1 MKHLDLFSGIGGFT
15 LAARSL
21 GIQTV
26 QFVEIHDYCCHV
38 LTKNFPN
45 IPIHRDI
52 HTFHAKPNQYD
63 LITGGSPCQDLSLA
77 GARTGITGERS
88 SLWFEMLRV
97 IQECRPKY
105 LIWENVKGA
114 IYTEGLAEV
123 LRGLSELGYG
133 FDVEILSAAEIG
145 APHLRERVFV
155 VAYAHELFGKTPRWS
170 NQVGSEIKALAYAD
184 SDPGRGLSQNI
195 KGLSSRWSSI
205 KSPVC
210 GVAHGLSH
218 RLDRLAVLGN
228 SVVPTVAAIA
238 LKRVLF
244 LESWRNYAKP

>member
-1 MKHLDLFSGIGGFT
+1 MRHLDLFSGIGGFT
-15 LAARSL
+15 LAAHSL
-21 GIQTV
+21 GIETV

-97 IQECRPKY
+97 IDEAKPRY
-105 LIWENVKGA
+105 IVWENVFGA
-114 IYTEGLAEV
+114 IYTGGLSEV

-133 FDVEILSAAEIG
+133 FDVEILSAAEVG

-155 VAYAHELFGKTPRWS
+155 VAYAHELFGQASSWS
-170 NQVGSEIKALAYAD
+170 NQVGSEVKAITNAD
-184 SDPGRGLSQNI
+184 SFTRRGLSKEG
-195 KGLSSRWSSI
+195 KGLPAHWSSI
-205 KSPVC
+205 ESPVC

-228 SVVPTVAAIA
+228 SVVPVVAAIA

-244 LESWRNYAKP
+244 LDQLLKNQ

>member
-15 LAARSL
+15 VAARSL
-21 GIQTV
+21 GIQTI

-52 HTFHAKPNQYD
+52 HTFYAKPNQFD

-77 GARTGITGERS
+77 GTRTGITGERS
-88 SLWFEMLRV
+88 SLWFEMLPV
-97 IQECRPKY
+97 IKECRPKY
-105 LIWENVKGA
+105 VVWENVKGA
-114 IYTEGLAEV
+114 IYAGGLAEV
-123 LRGLSELGYG
+123 LRGLSELSYS
-133 FDVEILSAAEIG
+133 FDVEIISAAEVG

-155 VAYAHELFGKTPRWS
+155 VAYAYELFGKTSCWS
-170 NQVGSEIKALAYAD
+170 NQVRSEIKAVTHPD
-184 SDPGRGLSQNI
+184 SFSGRGLSEKG
-195 KGLSSRWSSI
+195 KGLSPHWSSVE
-205 KSPVC
+205 SPVC
-210 GVAHGLSH
+210 GVAYGLPH

-244 LESWRNYAKP
+244 LEEYGS

>member
-15 LAARSL
+15 LAAQSL

-26 QFVEIHDYCCHV
+26 QFVEIQDYCCHV

-52 HTFHAKPNQYD
+52 HTFHTFHAQPNQYD

-77 GARTGITGERS
+77 GTRTGITGERS

-97 IQECRPKY
+97 VRECRPKY
-105 LIWENVKGA
+105 VVWENVKGA
-114 IYTEGLAEV
+114 IYTGGLAEV

-133 FDVEILSAAEIG
+133 FDVEILSAAEVG

-155 VAYAHELFGKTPRWS
+155 VAYSHELFGKTPCWA
-170 NQVGSEIKALAYAD
+170 NQVGSEIKAIAHTD
-184 SDPGRGLSQNI
+184 RFSGRGLSQAG
-195 KGLSSRWSSI
+195 KGLSAHWSSVE
-205 KSPVC
+205 SPVC
-210 GVAHGLSH
+210 GVAYGLSH

-244 LESWRNYAKP
+244 LESWTDK

>member
-15 LAARSL
+15 IAAQSL

-26 QFVEIHDYCCHV
+26 QFVEIHDYYCHV

-77 GARTGITGERS
+77 GARTGINGERS

-97 IQECRPKY
+97 IDEAKPKY
-105 LIWENVKGA
+105 VIWENVKGA
-114 IYTEGLAEV
+114 IYTGGLTKV
-123 LRGLSELGYG
+123 LQGLSRIGYL
-133 FDVEILSAAEIG
+133 FDVEILSAAEVG

-155 VAYAHELFGKTPRWS
+155 VAYSYELFGKTPPWS
-170 NQVGSEIKALAYAD
+170 NQVRSEVKAITNAD
-184 SDPGRGLSQNI
+184 SFSGRGLSEEV
-195 KGLSSRWSSI
+195 KSLSAQWSSVE
-205 KSPVC
+205 SPVC
-210 GVAHGLSH
+210 GVAHGLSN

-228 SVVPTVAAIA
+228 SVVPLVAAIA

-244 LESWRNYAKP
+244 LYQLLITQ

>member
-38 LTKNFPN
+38 LAKNYPH
-45 IPIHRDI
+45 IPTHRDI
-52 HTFHAKPNQYD
+52 NTFHAEPNQFD

-77 GARTGITGERS
+77 GARTGINGERS

-97 IQECRPKY
+97 IKESRPKFVV
-105 LIWENVKGA
+105 WENVKGA
-114 IYTEGLAEV
+114 IYTGGLTEV

-133 FDVEILSAAEIG
+133 FDVEILSAAEVG

-155 VAYAHELFGKTPRWS
+155 VAYTHELFGKTPRWS
-170 NQVGSEIKALAYAD
+170 NQVGSEVKAITHTD
-184 SDPGRGLSQNI
+184 SFSGRGLSQEV
-195 KGLSSRWSSI
+195 KGLSAQWSSVE
-205 KSPVC
+205 SPVC
-210 GVAHGLSH
+210 GVAHGLPC
-218 RLDRLAVLGN
+218 RLDRLAALGN

-244 LESWRNYAKP
+244 LESWRTKK

>member
-1 MKHLDLFSGIGGFT
+1 MGQLRHLDLFSGIGGFT
-15 LAARSL
+15 LAAQSL
-21 GIQTV
+21 GIETV
-26 QFVEIHDYCCHV
+26 QFVEIQDYCCHV

-52 HTFHAKPNQYD
+52 NTFHAEPNQYD

-77 GARTGITGERS
+77 GTRSGINGERS

-97 IQECRPKY
+97 IEEARPKFVV
-105 LIWENVKGA
+105 WENVKGA
-114 IYTEGLAEV
+114 IYTGGLTEV
-123 LRGLSELGYG
+123 LRGLSRIGYL
-133 FDVEILSAAEIG
+133 FDVEILSAAEVG

-155 VAYAHELFGKTPRWS
+155 VAYTYESFGKTPSWS
-170 NQVGSEIKALAYAD
+170 NQVGSEIKAITNTD
-184 SDPGRGLSQNI
+184 SFTRRGLSQAG
-195 KGLSSRWSSI
+195 KGLSAHWSSV

-210 GVAHGLSH
+210 GVAHGLSK

-238 LKRVLF
+238 LKRVIF
-244 LESWRNYAKP
+244 LEEYGS

>member
-15 LAARSL
+15 LAAQSL
-21 GIQTV
+21 GIETV

-52 HTFHAKPNQYD
+52 HTFHAKPNQFD

-97 IQECRPKY
+97 IGECRPKY
-105 LIWENVKGA
+105 VVWENVKGA
-114 IYTEGLAEV
+114 IYTGGLAEV

-133 FDVEILSAAEIG
+133 FDVEVISAAEVG

-155 VAYAHELFGKTPRWS
+155 VAYTHELFGKTPCWA
-170 NQVGSEIKALAYAD
+170 NQVGSEIKAIAHAD
-184 SDPGRGLSQNI
+184 SFSGRRLSQAG
-195 KGLSSRWSSI
+195 KSLSAQWSSI
-205 KSPVC
+205 ESPIC
-210 GVAHGLSH
+210 GVAHGLPK

-228 SVVPTVAAIA
+228 SVVPSVAAIA
-238 LKRVLF
+238 MKRVLF
-244 LESWRNYAKP
+244 LESWRTKK

>member
-1 MKHLDLFSGIGGFT
+1 MRHLDLFSGIGGFT
-15 LAARSL
+15 LAAQSL

-26 QFVEIHDYCCHV
+26 QFVEIHDYCCQV

-45 IPIHRDI
+45 IPIHYDI

-88 SLWFEMLRV
+88 SLWFEMLRIV
-97 IQECRPKY
+97 REAKPKY

-114 IYTEGLAEV
+114 IYTGGLAEV

-133 FDVEILSAAEIG
+133 FDVEILSAAEVG

-155 VAYAHELFGKTPRWS
+155 VAYSHQLFGKAPSWA
-170 NQVGSEIKALAYAD
+170 NQVGSQIKAFTNFNRFSKLHSFPCQWTSA
-184 SDPGRGLSQNI
+184 
-195 KGLSSRWSSI
+195 

-210 GVAHGLSH
+210 GVDYGLPH

-228 SVVPTVAAIA
+228 SVVPLIAAIA
-238 LKRVLF
+238 IQRVIY
-244 LESWRNYAKP
+244 LENWRAKSLCLN

>member
-1 MKHLDLFSGIGGFT
+1 MRHLDLFSGIGGFT
-15 LAARSL
+15 LAAQSL

-26 QFVEIHDYCCHV
+26 QFVEIHDYCCQV

-45 IPIHRDI
+45 IPIHHDI
-52 HTFHAKPNQYD
+52 HTFHAEPNQFD

-77 GARTGITGERS
+77 GSRTGITGERS

-97 IQECRPKY
+97 IDEAKPKY
-105 LIWENVKGA
+105 ILWENVKGA
-114 IYTEGLAEV
+114 IYTKGLAEV
-123 LRGLSELGYG
+123 LCGLSELGYG
-133 FDVEILSAAEIG
+133 FDVEVLSAAEVG

-155 VAYAHELFGKTPRWS
+155 VAYAHELFGNPPRWS
-170 NQVGSEIKALAYAD
+170 NQVGSEVKTVTHAD
-184 SDPGRGLSQNI
+184 SFSGGRFSQSS
-195 KGLSSRWSSI
+195 KGLPPQWSSS

-228 SVVPTVAAIA
+228 SVIPAVAAIA
-238 LKRVLF
+238 PKRVLF
-244 LESWRNYAKP
+244 LESWRTK

>member
-15 LAARSL
+15 LAAQSL

-26 QFVEIHDYCCHV
+26 QFVEIHDYCCYV

-52 HTFHAKPNQYD
+52 HTFHAQPNQFD

-77 GARTGITGERS
+77 GNRTGITGERS

-97 IQECRPKY
+97 INEARPKY
-105 LIWENVKGA
+105 VVWENVKGA
-114 IYTEGLAEV
+114 IYTGGLREV
-123 LRGLSELGYG
+123 LQGLSRNGYG

-155 VAYAHELFGKTPRWS
+155 VAYTHELFGKTPRWS
-170 NQVGSEIKALAYAD
+170 NQVGFEVKALANAD
-184 SDPGRGLSQNI
+184 SFSGRGLSQEI
-195 KGLSSRWSSI
+195 KGLSAHWSSV

-210 GVAHGLSH
+210 GVAHGLSK

-228 SVVPTVAAIA
+228 SVVPSVAEIA

-244 LESWRNYAKP
+244 LEQCRIKK